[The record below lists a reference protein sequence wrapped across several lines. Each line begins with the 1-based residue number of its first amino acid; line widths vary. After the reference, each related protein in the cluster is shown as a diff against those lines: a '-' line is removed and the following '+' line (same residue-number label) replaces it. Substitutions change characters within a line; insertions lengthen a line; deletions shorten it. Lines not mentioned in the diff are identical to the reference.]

1 MQAIVHQNW
10 CSTLSSQWLL
20 DIDTIGGE
28 AFRELRSTMPSLIH
42 SVLKGL
48 ARATVFRE
56 FARETESQRR
66 MRASDVPESWQRSF
80 NEALAF
86 ANRMKAGSP
95 AYRERL
101 EREGLS
107 APIAAESWTDL
118 PILMKSDFRRGTDSW
133 YGPPVREA
141 KVAWTY
147 TSGST
152 GEPFKFP
159 IAKESQP
166 AEKAANELNLLA
178 IGWNPA
184 MRRATFKF
192 EPKPARGL
200 RKLYYGLVGKRE
212 IGFVAADFRMEH
224 TPALVERIR
233 QERISYLRGYSTSL
247 YLFAQEI
254 LRLGLSCRLQLITT
268 LGEGLSEKQREV
280 IERAFGARVYRD
292 YGGSEAMHIG
302 FECVERNGYHVDL
315 ARFYIE
321 IVRDGQLTKLGESG
335 DILVTAFRNAA
346 MPLVRYR
353 IGDVGTWAVNA
364 DPCPCGNRFPL
375 LAEVLG
381 RATDVVVTASGKV
394 INVPL
399 LVVVFEY
406 AQEHITQ
413 FKVIQRATNRFDVLW
428 VARHD
433 RALDHLPALQSELL
447 AMSGGDLFFDWHQV
461 AEIPPDKSGKRRIFV
476 PLK

>member
-1 MQAIVHQNW
+1 
-10 CSTLSSQWLL
+10 
-20 DIDTIGGE
+20 
-28 AFRELRSTMPSLIH
+28 MPSLIH
-42 SVLKGL
+42 SLVQGL
-48 ARATVFRE
+48 ARATVRRG
-56 FARETESQRR
+56 FAREIESQRR
-66 MRASDVPESWQRSF
+66 MRASDVQASWQRSF

-86 ANRMKAGSP
+86 ANRMRAESP
-95 AYRERL
+95 AYRKRL

-107 APIAAESWTDL
+107 ATIAAESWNDL
-118 PILMKSDFRRGTDSW
+118 PILTKTDFRQRTDSW
-133 YGPPVREA
+133 YGAPVRA
-141 KVAWTY
+141 GKVAWTF

-159 IAKESQP
+159 IAKENQP
-166 AEKAANELNLLA
+166 AEMAANELNLLT

-192 EPKPARGL
+192 EPKAATGL
-200 RKLYYGLVGKRE
+200 RKLYHLLVGKRE
-212 IGFVAADFRMEH
+212 IGFAAADFRMEH
-224 TPALVERIR
+224 TSALVERIR
-233 QERISYLRGYSTSL
+233 RERVSYLRGYSTSL

-280 IERAFGARVYRD
+280 IERAFGGKAYRD

-302 FECVERNGYHVDL
+302 FECVQRNGYHVDL
-315 ARFYIE
+315 ARFYVE
-321 IVRDGQLTKLGESG
+321 IIRDGRPAIPGESG
-335 DILVTAFRNAA
+335 DIVVTAFRNAA

-353 IGDVGTWAVNA
+353 IGDVGSWAA
-364 DPCPCGNRFPL
+364 IEAPCPCGNRFPL
-375 LAEVLG
+375 MAEVQG
-381 RATDVVVTASGKV
+381 RASDVVVTPKGLV

-406 AQEHITQ
+406 AQEHISQ
-413 FKVIQRATNRFDVLW
+413 FKVVQKAAGRFDVFW

-433 RALDHLPALQSELL
+433 RAADRLDILQQELL
-447 AMSGGDLFFDWHQV
+447 AMTGGEVSFDWHQV
-461 AEIPPDKSGKRRIFV
+461 AEIAPDKSGKRRILA